1 MTRYEVLT
9 PLSNGRGKP
18 PHSPGSVVEL
28 EPGHAA
34 DLVAVGALR
43 PVAGEEPVGDQTA
56 AGEGEAGGRGILTAA
71 QAMMTELAKSSHKK
85 LDTII
90 SDEQVGEVKAAGAKA
105 TLAEKA
111 AAITAHRLA
120 TLVNDADREELEALV
135 KGAGFENLEAL
146 DLGEDAS
153 DDDIKVA
160 LLAWVI
166 GMLQEGA

>member
-1 MTRYEVLT
+1 MPKYEVLT
-9 PLSNGRGKP
+9 PLSNGRGMP

-28 EPGHAA
+28 EPDHAT

-43 PVAGEEPVGDQTA
+43 PVAGEERVGDQAA
-56 AGEGEAGGRGILTAA
+56 AGEGEADGLDLLASA
-71 QAMMTELAKSSHKK
+71 QAMMVELAKSSHKK

-90 SDEQVGEVKAAGAKA
+90 SDEKVGEVKAAGAKA
-105 TLAEKA
+105 TVAEKA
-111 AAITAHRLA
+111 AAITVQRLA

-135 KGAGFENLEAL
+135 KGAGFEDFEAL

-160 LLAWVI
+160 LLETYKAAV
-166 GMLQEGA
+166 GLG